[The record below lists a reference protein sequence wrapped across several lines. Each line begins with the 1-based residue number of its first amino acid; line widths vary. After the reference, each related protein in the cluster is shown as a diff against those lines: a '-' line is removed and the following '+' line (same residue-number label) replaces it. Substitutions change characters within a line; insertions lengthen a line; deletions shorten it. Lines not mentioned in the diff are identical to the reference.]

1 MNHKIILMSFLLLAA
16 FGSPMAQ
23 QDDAAT
29 TAKQAPAQ
37 PEQEA
42 STVASKEARME
53 LVELDNGLKY
63 LLLAEGA
70 GAAIEAGQNA
80 MVHYTG
86 WLYDQSLAEGKGEK
100 FDSSRDRGQPFSFP
114 LGAGR
119 VIKGWD
125 LGVAGMKVGERRM
138 LIIPAELGYGSRG
151 ASGAIPPNAD
161 LLFDVELLGIS

>member
-1 MNHKIILMSFLLLAA
+1 MTNKIVLMSFILLAA
-16 FGSPMAQ
+16 CGSPMAE
-23 QDDAAT
+23 DE
-29 TAKQAPAQ
+29 TAVTAGEEPAQ
-37 PEQEA
+37 PEQDVSIVE
-42 STVASKEARME
+42 SREARTE

-86 WLYDQSLAEGKGEK
+86 WLYDESLPEGKGEK

-125 LGVAGMKVGERRM
+125 EGVAGMKVGERRM
-138 LIIPAELGYGSRG
+138 LIIPADLGYGSRG
-151 ASGAIPPNAD
+151 AGGAIPPDAD
-161 LLFDVELLGIS
+161 LLFDVELLGIR

>member
-1 MNHKIILMSFLLLAA
+1 MTHKTIMMSFILLAA
-16 FGSPMAQ
+16 CGSTMAQ
-23 QDDAAT
+23 DETAV

-37 PEQEA
+37 PEQDTSSVEL
-42 STVASKEARME
+42 KEARME

-70 GAAIEAGQNA
+70 GAAIEAGQSA

-86 WLYDQSLAEGKGEK
+86 WLYDQSLADGKGKK

-138 LIIPAELGYGSRG
+138 LMIPAELGYGSRG
-151 ASGAIPPNAD
+151 AGGAIPPNAD
-161 LLFDVELLGIS
+161 LLFDVELLGIR

>member
-1 MNHKIILMSFLLLAA
+1 MTNKIVLMSFMLLAA
-16 FGSPMAQ
+16 CGSPMAE
-23 QDDAAT
+23 DETAAT
-29 TAKQAPAQ
+29 AGEEPAQ
-37 PEQEA
+37 PEQDVSIAE
-42 STVASKEARME
+42 SGEARME
-53 LVELDNGLKY
+53 LVALDNGLKY

-86 WLYDQSLAEGKGEK
+86 WLYDESLPEGKGEK

-125 LGVAGMKVGERRM
+125 EGVAGMKVGERRM
-138 LIIPAELGYGSRG
+138 LIIPADLGYGSRG
-151 ASGAIPPNAD
+151 ASGAIPPDAD
-161 LLFDVELLGIS
+161 LLFDVELLGIR

>member
-1 MNHKIILMSFLLLAA
+1 MTHKIILLSFLLLAA

-29 TAKQAPAQ
+29 IAKQAPVQ

-42 STVASKEARME
+42 TTVASKEARMD

-70 GAAIEAGQNA
+70 GEAIEAGQSA

-86 WLYDQSLAEGKGEK
+86 WLYDQSLAEGKGTK

-151 ASGAIPPNAD
+151 AGGAIPPNAD
-161 LLFDVELLGIS
+161 LVFDVELLGIR